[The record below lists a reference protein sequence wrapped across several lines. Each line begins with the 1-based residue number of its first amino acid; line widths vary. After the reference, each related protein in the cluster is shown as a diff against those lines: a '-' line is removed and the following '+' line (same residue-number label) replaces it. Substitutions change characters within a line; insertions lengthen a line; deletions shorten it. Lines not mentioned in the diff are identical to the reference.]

1 MTGNLLYEGKAK
13 RVYQV
18 EGTPGQLVLA
28 YKDDVTAFNG
38 EKKDILPGKA
48 RLNNAISS
56 HIFQELHERG
66 IRTHF
71 IKKLSATEQLV
82 HQTDIVPLEVVV
94 RNTAAG
100 SIVRRLGI
108 EPKSALTPPVIELF
122 YKNDE
127 LGDPLMND
135 DHALLLCDV
144 THEDL
149 NAMKAQALEVNRQLI
164 DLFTASGLELV
175 DFKLEFGRMAGSNN
189 VVLADEISP
198 DTCRLWDLE
207 TRENLDK
214 DVYRQGTG
222 DLLEVYEKLMTRL
235 EASL

>member
-1 MTGNLLYEGKAK
+1 MKGELLYEGKAK
-13 RVYQV
+13 RVYQA
-18 EGTPGQLVLA
+18 EDKPGQLVLA

-38 EKKDILPGKA
+38 EKKDTLPGKA

-56 HIFQELHERG
+56 HVFQELHERG

-82 HQTDIVPLEVVV
+82 HQSDIIPLEVVV

-100 SIVRRLGI
+100 SMVRRLGI
-108 EPKSALTPPVIELF
+108 EPKTALTPPVIELF
-122 YKNDE
+122 YKNDV
-127 LGDPLMND
+127 LGDPLIND
-135 DHALLLCDV
+135 DHALLLSDV
-144 THEDL
+144 MYEDL
-149 NAMKAQALEVNRQLI
+149 NAIKAQALEVNRQLI
-164 DLFTASGLELV
+164 DLFTASGIELV
-175 DFKLEFGRMAGSNN
+175 DFKLEFGRVASGNI
-189 VVLADEISP
+189 VLADEISP
-198 DTCRLWDLE
+198 DTCRLWDIE

-235 EASL
+235 EAAL